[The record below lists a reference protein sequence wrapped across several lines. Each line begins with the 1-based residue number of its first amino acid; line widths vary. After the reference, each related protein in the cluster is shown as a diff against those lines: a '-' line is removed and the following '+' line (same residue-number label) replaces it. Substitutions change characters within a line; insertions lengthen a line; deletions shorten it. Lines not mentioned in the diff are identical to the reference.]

1 MLVYGKDKE
10 CNLNTLKQLVKTLQL
25 EDKVIFKGHT
35 NHPKEVFSKVIAS
48 LLTSRYEGFGL
59 SIMESINYGCPVIS
73 YNVRYGPSELITNH
87 ENGIICEKDD
97 IEGFADTMEMA
108 RNIHFKDVK
117 LSEKFSVEQASNN
130 YQSLIDDVTHAEN
143 K

>member
-1 MLVYGKDKE
+1 M
-10 CNLNTLKQLVKTLQL
+10 
-25 EDKVIFKGHT
+25 
-35 NHPKEVFSKVIAS
+35 
-48 LLTSRYEGFGL
+48 TSQYEGFGL
-59 SIMESINYGCPVIS
+59 SIMESINSGCPVIS

-87 ENGIICEKDD
+87 ENGILVKKDD
-97 IEGFADTMEMA
+97 IEGFADAMEMA

>member
-1 MLVYGKDKE
+1 MK
-10 CNLNTLKQLVKTLQL
+10 
-25 EDKVIFKGHT
+25 
-35 NHPKEVFSKVIAS
+35 
-48 LLTSRYEGFGL
+48 
-59 SIMESINYGCPVIS
+59 
-73 YNVRYGPSELITNH
+73 
-87 ENGIICEKDD
+87 KDD